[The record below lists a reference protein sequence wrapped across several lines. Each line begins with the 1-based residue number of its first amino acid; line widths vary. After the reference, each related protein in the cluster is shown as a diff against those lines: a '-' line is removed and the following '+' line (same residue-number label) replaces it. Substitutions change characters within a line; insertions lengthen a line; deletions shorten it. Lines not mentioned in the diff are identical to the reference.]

1 MRKLSD
7 SLLNLWERGA
17 DSMDDWDE
25 YEVVEVDKS
34 GKVKT
39 VEPPKKAKGR
49 PVHLKKASTFNVVT
63 DSEGEGS
70 TERCL

>member
-1 MRKLSD
+1 
-7 SLLNLWERGA
+7 
-17 DSMDDWDE
+17 MDDWDE

-39 VEPPKKAKGR
+39 VEPPKKSKGR

-63 DSEGEGS
+63 DSEGEGT